1 MTEAPDGSASPPPR
15 PQGKSRSLDL
25 SGCDTDLCSR
35 VLPSS
40 FPGFPWLLGVHPRL
54 AMRTPLLRGSGGVRS
69 SSHARVSLPARGRSL
84 PSGAPVVGLGLLH
97 DPGQPLCFKDLNV
110 HYICKV
116 SFATKHIYSQVA
128 GIRVWTSSGGHTTRH
143 GAQVFLIIEDT
154 FIAPEK
160 VTD

>member
-1 MTEAPDGSASPPPR
+1 MVLLLPHPGLRANPAPWTCRAVILISAPGS
-15 PQGKSRSLDL
+15 
-25 SGCDTDLCSR
+25 SR
-35 VLPSS
+35 VPFQAS
-40 FPGFPWLLGVHPRL
+40 
-54 AMRTPLLRGSGGVRS
+54 RGSLGSIPVWPCEPHFS
-69 SSHARVSLPARGRSL
+69 EAA
-84 PSGAPVVGLGLLH
+84 VVGEVPLMRGSPFQPEDVLRLLALLH
-97 DPGQPLCFKDLNV
+97 DPGQSLCFKGLNV

-116 SFATKHIYSQVA
+116 SFATKYIYSQVA